1 MNNNPYQ
8 HFPGF
13 VLRTPLLP
21 FDFYRDLTAEE
32 SISEQKL
39 KELFKDTVIREA
51 VFLASP
57 PLYEELCRWEE
68 AEIRDRKKTDKLKY
82 SFLKYLSRMSSR
94 CTPFGLFAGC
104 NVGGL
109 GEKTTIELQGAD
121 NNQRHTRLDMNYLVA
136 LSQDL
141 VKNSN
146 IREQLLFYP
155 NSSIYRAG
163 DQLRYIEYK
172 YVNSKRHHHIVAV
185 DNSEYLS
192 GVLEKAAK
200 GALLKDLARTLV
212 DEEIA
217 YEEAAGFVE
226 ELVESQLLIS
236 ELEPSVSGP
245 EFAEQIKSVLQKLK
259 GTESLLGILDEVDSR
274 IKELDKKI
282 GNPPEQYLELSEFL
296 KQLGTGFELKYLF
309 QTDMTLGADKNMLDR
324 SVVDTVKRGI
334 TFLNKITL
342 PPKDTLLDKFRTA
355 FYERFEEREVPL
367 SKALDVEMGIGYKQD
382 QGAGDVNPLVDD
394 LIIPGKKT
402 GHEVSEVRWSSVLSI
417 LQKKL
422 VYAIGRG
429 EYRIT
434 LQDEDFRDFEENWQD
449 LPDTISTMIEVV
461 EEKGKEKIRFSGAGG
476 SSAANLLGRFCH
488 GDEKLN
494 AYTQQIIDTETSV
507 NGDRILAEVVHLP
520 ESRVGNIL
528 MRPAFRRYEIPYLAK
543 SLLPEEGQLS
553 IEDLRISVKFGRKV
567 RLRSEKL
574 GKEVVPHLT
583 NAHNYGSNSLPI
595 YHFLC
600 DMQTQGL
607 RSGVGFNLGPFAG
620 EYAFIP
626 RVEYKNLILSEAT
639 WNLKKEDIE
648 PLKKQE
654 KDNERLRKATREL
667 CKERKIPQY
676 AMLTDGDNEL
686 LINFNNLTS
695 VRMLLDTV
703 RKREGFKL
711 TEFFFAKEGKVK
723 DGKKHHY
730 TNQVV
735 LSFYNNE
742 RLKNGQ

>member
-8 HFPGF
+8 NFPGF
-13 VLRTPLLP
+13 VLRTPLFP
-21 FDFYRDLTAEE
+21 FNFYTDLTGEE
-32 SISEQKL
+32 SIPDQKL
-39 KELFKDTVIREA
+39 KELLKNTVIREA

-57 PLYEELCRWEE
+57 PLYEELCRWEKD
-68 AEIRDRKKTDKLKY
+68 EITDEKKKNKLVC

-104 NVGGL
+104 NVGEL
-109 GEKTTIELQGAD
+109 GETTTIELQGSGR
-121 NNQRHTRLDMNYLVA
+121 NQRHTRLDMNYLVA

-141 VKNSN
+141 VKNQN

-185 DNSEYLS
+185 DDSEYLS
-192 GVLEKAAK
+192 GVFEKATK
-200 GALLKDLARTLV
+200 GALLKDLAKTLID
-212 DEEIA
+212 DEIT
-217 YEEAAGFVE
+217 YEEAAGFLE

-245 EFAEQIKSVLQKLK
+245 EFSEQIKGVLGRLQ
-259 GTESLLGILDEVDSR
+259 GTKELLNILDEVDSR
-274 IKELDKKI
+274 IEELDKAI
-282 GNPPEQYLELSEFL
+282 GNPPEKYIELSEFL

-309 QTDMTLGADKNMLDR
+309 QTDMIMRTEKNILDT
-324 SVVDTVKRGI
+324 SVVDTVKKGI

-342 PPKDTLLDKFRTA
+342 PPKNTLLDQFKTA

-367 SKALDVEMGIGYKQD
+367 SKALDVEIGIGYKQD

-394 LIIPGKKT
+394 LVIPGKKAK
-402 GHEVSEVRWSSVLSI
+402 HEVSEIRWSGVYSI

-429 EYRIT
+429 AYCIT
-434 LQDEDFRDFEENWQD
+434 LRDEDFKDFEENWQD
-449 LPDTISTMIEVV
+449 LPDTVSTMIEIV
-461 EEKGKEKIRFSGAGG
+461 EEDGKEKFRFSGAGG

-494 AYTQQIIDTETSV
+494 AYTQQIINTEASV
-507 NGDRILAEVVHLP
+507 NKDRILAEVVHLP

-528 MRPAFRRYEIPYLAK
+528 MRPAFRKYEIPYLAK
-543 SLLPEEGQLS
+543 SVLPEEGQLP
-553 IEDLRISVKFGRKV
+553 IADLRISVKLGRKV
-567 RLRSEKL
+567 QLRSEKL
-574 GKEVVPHLT
+574 GKEIVPHLT
-583 NAHNYGSNSLPI
+583 NAHNYSSNSLPI

-607 RSGVGFNLGPFAG
+607 RSGVGFNLGPFAD

-654 KDNERLRKATREL
+654 KDDEKLKKATEEL

-703 RKREGFKL
+703 RKRAGFKL
-711 TEFFFAKEGKVK
+711 TEFFFAKEGKIK

-730 TNQVV
+730 ANQVV

-742 RLKNGQ
+742 RLTNGQ